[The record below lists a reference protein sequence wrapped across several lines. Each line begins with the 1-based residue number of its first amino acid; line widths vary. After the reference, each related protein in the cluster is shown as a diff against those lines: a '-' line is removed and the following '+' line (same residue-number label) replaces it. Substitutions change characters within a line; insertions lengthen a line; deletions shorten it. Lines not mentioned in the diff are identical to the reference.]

1 MKILTSRQKVIILCI
16 IYNSGLNK
24 IMFEHITHFINILL
38 VPFIGLAVILVD
50 YHKRHH
56 PKNMTE
62 KKIFTLLICF
72 SQAAMISDF
81 AFAVVNGIPAD
92 TLRIVN
98 WIVCTTYFLLMTIS
112 FSAIILLF
120 EHTLNGDSISFKKM
134 FRKIIF
140 FNAIYA
146 ALLIS
151 NFFTHSL
158 FYITADNIY
167 ERGPL
172 YLITFSIPNVL
183 LLLLLF
189 YVYKN
194 RKLINHSLF
203 ILAMVATL
211 PIAAGGLFDIIWQ
224 QSSVTWPGVFISL
237 LFFYLFII
245 RKATRIDPLTTVYN
259 RRGFDEYVLSIPV
272 SSRHKKYAFIMID
285 MDRFKDI
292 NDQFGHSQGDN
303 ALRDAAEI
311 LRASVRRSDIVARYG
326 GDEFVVI
333 ATSGSAEII
342 IRNIKSG
349 FHCFNAKKIRPY
361 TLELSCGG
369 DIYHEDDPRTPS
381 EFLTYVDSLM
391 YSEKERRQG

>member
-1 MKILTSRQKVIILCI
+1 
-16 IYNSGLNK
+16 
-24 IMFEHITHFINILL
+24 
-38 VPFIGLAVILVD
+38 
-50 YHKRHH
+50 
-56 PKNMTE
+56 MTE